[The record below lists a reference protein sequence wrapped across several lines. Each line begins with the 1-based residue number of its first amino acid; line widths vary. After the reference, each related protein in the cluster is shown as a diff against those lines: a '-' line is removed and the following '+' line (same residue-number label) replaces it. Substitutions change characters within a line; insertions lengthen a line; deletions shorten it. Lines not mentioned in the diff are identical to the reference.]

1 MFQWNVKIAE
11 ESLYLLT
18 EDKVIAQKN
27 VILNIKKF
35 LEQKETRVK
44 SILYVL
50 NAEVRIKLS
59 DEIISTEFAKTVSQ
73 RKVYVN
79 AEIRNL

>member
-11 ESLYLLT
+11 KSLYLLT

>member
-11 ESLYLLT
+11 KSSCLLT
-18 EDKVIAQKN
+18 EDKAIAQKN

-50 NAEVRIKLS
+50 NAEVHIKLS
-59 DEIISTEFAKTVSQ
+59 DEIISIEFAKIVLQ

-79 AEIRNL
+79 VERKNL

>member
-1 MFQWNVKIAE
+1 M
-11 ESLYLLT
+11 YLLT